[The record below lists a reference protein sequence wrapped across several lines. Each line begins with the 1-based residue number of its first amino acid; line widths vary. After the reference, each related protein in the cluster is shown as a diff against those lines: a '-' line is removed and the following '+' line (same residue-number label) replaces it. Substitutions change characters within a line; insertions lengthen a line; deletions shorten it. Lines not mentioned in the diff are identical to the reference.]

1 MEYRD
6 LELLWK
12 RYDEKLDNLEKINRK
27 LLKDTLLTKPQKKL
41 DRLKFSSLYG
51 LIAVPVIILI
61 ASHPNFTVENVDWKF
76 ALGCLFV
83 LGVVLYL
90 CFENLRSYWVLRKI
104 DLSSDTLIQSQKKV
118 VKLKR
123 ISDNFRKYVFL
134 YYPILYAGGILIGW
148 NGFAFKL
155 NTLFFLSV
163 LFVVTYYMNIWGVGR
178 YKERINKLEK
188 DIQELKEYTEE

>member
-1 MEYRD
+1 MEYRE

-12 RYDEKLDNLEKINRK
+12 RYDEKLDNLEKINEK

-41 DRLKFSSLYG
+41 NRLKFSSLYG
-51 LIAVPVIILI
+51 LIAVPIIILI
-61 ASHPNFTVENVDWKF
+61 ASHPNFTAENVDWKF
-76 ALGCLFV
+76 VLGCLSV

-90 CFENLRSYWVLRKI
+90 CVENLRSYLVLRKI

-118 VKLKR
+118 VKLKS

-134 YYPILYAGGILIGW
+134 YYPILFSGGILMGW
-148 NGFAFKL
+148 NGFVFKL
-155 NTLFFLSV
+155 KTILFLSI
-163 LFVVTYYMNIWGVGR
+163 LFVVTYYVNIWGIGK

-188 DIQELKEYTEE
+188 DIQELKEYTKE